1 MNGFAFLTL
10 KNGKR
15 TILLFML
22 LWACS
27 IWGQQKWL
35 PEHPRLLFTG
45 TETSEVKRLIET
57 DGLAGELA
65 SYLRHQA
72 DSIMEAPQLPYK
84 MDKYGALLWTSRAYV
99 YRLGTLSLAYR
110 LYGDRK
116 YLDAANETL
125 VWVCSFPDWHPAH
138 YLDTAEMTAA
148 VAIAYDWLFAE
159 LPHATKQLIKA
170 SIYKNAIYRVLRE
183 YEKGGPGSWAKRE
196 TNWNV
201 VCNTG
206 MVLGALAVAE
216 DYPQETEMILENAAK
231 YMPNCL
237 KLFAP
242 DGVCYEGPAYWGYT
256 NRYLAM
262 YLKAVTDNGGDRGR
276 LRSCRVFPA
285 RHFTRYA
292 RLHRRGIRSTSETQ
306 ASGMSLSAVLPTS
319 SIAKCSVSPK
329 WLHGT
334 GTK

>member
-148 VAIAYDWLFAE
+148 VAIAYDWLLQNF
-159 LPHATKQLIKA
+159 L
-170 SIYKNAIYRVLRE
+170 
-183 YEKGGPGSWAKRE
+183 
-196 TNWNV
+196 
-201 VCNTG
+201 
-206 MVLGALAVAE
+206 
-216 DYPQETEMILENAAK
+216 
-231 YMPNCL
+231 MPPN
-237 KLFAP
+237 
-242 DGVCYEGPAYWGYT
+242 
-256 NRYLAM
+256 N
-262 YLKAVTDNGGDRGR
+262 
-276 LRSCRVFPA
+276 
-285 RHFTRYA
+285 
-292 RLHRRGIRSTSETQ
+292 
-306 ASGMSLSAVLPTS
+306 
-319 SIAKCSVSPK
+319 
-329 WLHGT
+329 
-334 GTK
+334 